1 MKPGNKK
8 MKSVFLRAASV
19 FLFAALCLSFTG
31 CGRIPRIRKNFKQG
45 VALYDEGHL
54 DEAKEKFIL
63 AEDYGT
69 AEEFV
74 KNIEECQQLLQ
85 QANGFIDEQDYEQA
99 VKILDSLPLYDKAEE
114 KKAFIEGLCT
124 HYVQAVSKFES
135 GEFLESR
142 KEFVLA
148 LGYEKSDEYVAEI
161 DRMNSL
167 YEEAKSF
174 MAAENYSDALL
185 KLREIGID
193 FEDSAELLNECVTA
207 LNNKPVKLDAFEHF
221 YNDEYPDGSVAINIG
236 VAEGHFNVSDTQGIL
251 FSGVLNENGG
261 IISMT
266 VWINPALAGEL
277 GIDDSRKAI
286 AHSIH
291 AMNPYLMDMTE
302 LEANLDDYFCGNKIY
317 GSWKTKVKI
326 DSSGEIVL
334 NITFAAQ

>member
-1 MKPGNKK
+1 ML
-8 MKSVFLRAASV
+8 LRVASV
-19 FLFAALCLSFTG
+19 FLIAAFCLSFTG
-31 CGRIPRIRKNFKQG
+31 CGRISRIRKSFKEG

-74 KNIEECQQLLQ
+74 KNIEECQDILR
-85 QANGFIDEQDYEQA
+85 QAGEFIDKHEYDQA
-99 VKILDSLPLYDKAEE
+99 GNMLDTLPLYDKAEE
-114 KKAFIEGLCT
+114 KKTFIEGLCT
-124 HYVQAVSKFES
+124 HYVQAVSMYES
-135 GEFLESR
+135 GKYLESK

-148 LGYEKSDEYVAEI
+148 LGYEKSDEYIAEI

-167 YEEAKSF
+167 YEEAKAF
-174 MAAENYSDALL
+174 MADENYSDALL
-185 KLREIGID
+185 KLREIGTE

-207 LNNKPVKLDAFEHF
+207 LDRKPVKLNAFEQF

-236 VAEGHFNVSDTQGIL
+236 IAEGHFNVSDTQGIL
-251 FSGVLNENGG
+251 FSGVLDEDGG
-261 IISMT
+261 ITSMT
-266 VWINPALAGEL
+266 AWINPALAGEL

-291 AMNPYLMDMTE
+291 AMNPYLMDMIE
-302 LEANLDDYFCGNKIY
+302 LEANLDDYFCGNKTY
-317 GSWKTKVKI
+317 GPWKIKVKI

-334 NITFAAQ
+334 NITFAAP